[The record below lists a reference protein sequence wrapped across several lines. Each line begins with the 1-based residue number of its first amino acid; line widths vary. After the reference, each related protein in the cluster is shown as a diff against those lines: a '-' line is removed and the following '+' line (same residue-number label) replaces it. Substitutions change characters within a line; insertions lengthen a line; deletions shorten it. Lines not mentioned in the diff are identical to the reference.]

1 MTKTLQDRMIL
12 PGNGTIPYIGLGVF
26 QVTEQ
31 EFIAGAVEKAIEVG
45 YRLFDTAAVY
55 NNEAIVGQAIASS
68 AVSREELFISS
79 KVWNG
84 DLGYDETLFAFER
97 TLRNLKLD
105 YLDLYLIHWPVAGK
119 YRDSWRAMER
129 LHDENL
135 IKSIGVA

>member
-68 AVSREELFISS
+68 AVSRENYLLVQ
-79 KVWNG
+79 KCG
-84 DLGYDETLFAFER
+84 TGTLVTMKR
-97 TLRNLKLD
+97 YLRLSGHFG
-105 YLDLYLIHWPVAGK
+105 I
-119 YRDSWRAMER
+119 
-129 LHDENL
+129 
-135 IKSIGVA
+135 